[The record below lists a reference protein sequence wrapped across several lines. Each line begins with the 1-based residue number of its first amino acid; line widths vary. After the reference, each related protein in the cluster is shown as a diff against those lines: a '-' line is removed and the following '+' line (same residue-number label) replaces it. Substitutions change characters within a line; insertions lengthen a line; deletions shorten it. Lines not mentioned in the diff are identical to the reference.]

1 MPPAVFAAAQCAI
14 GDGDLPAN
22 LALHLAF
29 MRQAHEQGVDL
40 LLFPELS
47 LTGYAPA
54 MASGLAQGLDTPLLA
69 PLRQFAQAAGMTTV
83 IGMPLKVPGQDKPR
97 IAACIL
103 QPDGSIAAYT
113 KQHLHTGEDVFFSA
127 GSGGELLSVAG
138 LSVAL
143 SVCADFSHPEHAAL
157 AAQRGGQVYATG
169 VLIGEGG
176 YPADSALLQGY
187 AQRHV
192 MAVLMANHGGTT
204 GGWVAAGRSAFWDE
218 QGRCVVAASGT
229 GNRLLVV
236 TGRSG
241 KWQGRELFVSL
252 DLAGSA

>member
-1 MPPAVFAAAQCAI
+1 MPPAVFAVAQCAI

-29 MRQAHEQGVDL
+29 MRQAHEHGVDL

-54 MASGLAQGLDTPLLA
+54 LASGLAQDLDTPLLA
-69 PLRQFAQAAGMTTV
+69 PLRQLAQEAGMTTV
-83 IGMPLKVPGQDKPR
+83 VGMPLTVPGQDKPR

-103 QPDGSIAAYT
+103 HPDGSIAAYT

-127 GSGGELLSVAG
+127 GSGGELLSVSG

-143 SVCADFSHPEHAAL
+143 SVCADFSHPQHAAQ
-157 AAQRGGQVYATG
+157 AAQRGAQVYATG

-187 AQRHV
+187 AQRHA
-192 MAVLMANHGGTT
+192 MSVLMANHGGTT
-204 GGWVAAGRSAFWDE
+204 GGWAAAGRSAFWDE
-218 QGRCVVAASGT
+218 QGRCVVAASAA
-229 GNRLLVV
+229 GNRLLIV
-236 TGRSG
+236 SG
-241 KWQGRELFVSL
+241 QAGEWQGVEVSL
-252 DLAGSA
+252 AQHAG